1 MWEGRQ
7 YLICSH
13 DSCLWILFTL
23 RALMP
28 IGSWFHSAGCQKAWA
43 DPFRL
48 SARKVFFKIRLGT
61 KRRTQTWKLQ
71 KHLLAGRSK
80 RIQNRGCTPTHR
92 FRWLRPWW
100 PTWWCCRSRAW
111 QCPPAGRWGTAC
123 KIGRNI
129 SFRLVSILWSLMPK
143 LILNSSCSGTGRPYG
158 LAGAQRLLMQAP

>member
-1 MWEGRQ
+1 MIRVSESFSRCELWCVWEVGFIPWVAKKPG
-7 YLICSH
+7 L
-13 DSCLWILFTL
+13 LTL
-23 RALMP
+23 S
-28 IGSWFHSAGCQKAWA
+28 GSPREK
-43 DPFRL
+43 
-48 SARKVFFKIRLGT
+48 FFKIRLGT
-61 KRRTQTWKLQ
+61 KKRTQTWKLQ